1 MSAVAMNVAE
11 PGQRVIEGYA
21 IGKTLGAGIQG
32 KVKLG
37 INLET
42 GERVALKCMDKN
54 KMGRDHTRQMEMLR
68 REIQAMRSLE
78 HPNILHLQHV
88 TESAQ
93 YPRKGTKGT
102 KEVVLMA
109 LELAGGG
116 ELFDY
121 LMHTGAFGDDVART
135 YFRQLL
141 SALELCHNGG
151 VYHRDL
157 KPENLLLDSEFQL
170 KVADFGLAAVN
181 LEMDTLCH
189 TCVGTKSYMAPEVMA
204 RQGYEGAPA
213 DIWSAGVV
221 LFIMLAGCPPFQ
233 QAAPGD
239 WWFNA
244 VRQNRHDKF
253 WMAHLRSAPDFPKLA
268 QEFLNLIFVADPIK
282 RATIDDLWNHPWM
295 QGTVLQDSELTEVMS
310 EKNRQVEDRKEAE
323 LARARAQKE
332 RQARARGG
340 GAGKFN
346 AFNTNVHRAVA
357 PPPPPDALS
366 GLSFFYSA
374 QEADDL
380 MKSVNEMYE
389 QLGAQDVV
397 VKQADF
403 KIKASIPGDETRGA
417 LDVVSYVYSV
427 PDEPGMH
434 LIDFQ
439 RRSGDQIDFLKLVVS
454 DVRESLA
461 GVIVD
466 GEDEAAAEEGEVD
479 AAAAEGAEEP
489 LAADIAAEE
498 PF

>member
-1 MSAVAMNVAE
+1 MSAMAIDSPGE

-21 IGKTLGAGIQG
+21 MGKTLGAGIQG

-37 INLET
+37 VNLQT
-42 GERVALKCMDKN
+42 GQRVALKCMDKN
-54 KMGRDHTRQMEMLR
+54 KLGRDRTRQMEMLE
-68 REIQAMRSLE
+68 REIQAMESLQ
-78 HPNILHLQHV
+78 HPNILNLQHV
-88 TESAQ
+88 TMNAE

-102 KEVVLMA
+102 KEVVLLA
-109 LELAGGG
+109 LELAEGG

-121 LMHTGAFGDDVART
+121 LMHTGAFGDDIART
-135 YFRQLL
+135 YFRQML
-141 SALELCHNGG
+141 SALELCHNAGI
-151 VYHRDL
+151 YHRDL
-157 KPENLLLDSEFQL
+157 KPENLLLDADYQL
-170 KVADFGLAAVN
+170 KLADFGLAAIN

-204 RQGYEGAPA
+204 RQGYDGAKA
-213 DIWSAGVV
+213 DLWSAGVV

-244 VRQNRHDKF
+244 VRSNRHDKF

-268 QEFLNLIFVADPIK
+268 QDFLNLIFVADSSK
-282 RATIDDLWNHPWM
+282 RASIDDLWNHPWM
-295 QGTVLQDSELTEVMS
+295 QGRVLQDAELTEVMQT
-310 EKNRQVEDRKEAE
+310 KNREVEARKEAE

-340 GAGKFN
+340 GGGKFN
-346 AFNTNVHRAVA
+346 AFNSNVHRAVA

-366 GLSFFYSA
+366 GLSYFYSA
-374 QEADDL
+374 AEADDL

-389 QLGAQDVV
+389 QLGAQDVS
-397 VKQADF
+397 VKQSEF

-417 LDVVSYVYSV
+417 LEVVSYVYSV

-439 RRSGDQIDFLKLVVS
+439 RRSGDQIDFLKVIVS

-461 GVIVD
+461 GVIID
-466 GEDEAAAEEGEVD
+466 GDGATSEQGASAAAEEGT
-479 AAAAEGAEEP
+479 EEP
-489 LAADIAAEE
+489 IAADIAAEE

>member
-1 MSAVAMNVAE
+1 LPTPPILRGRRKRAS
-11 PGQRVIEGYA
+11 PSRVVYLGLTFT
-21 IGKTLGAGIQG
+21 TLRFPCPAT
-32 KVKLG
+32 L
-37 INLET
+37 
-42 GERVALKCMDKN
+42 
-54 KMGRDHTRQMEMLR
+54 
-68 REIQAMRSLE
+68 
-78 HPNILHLQHV
+78 
-88 TESAQ
+88 
-93 YPRKGTKGT
+93 PRT
-102 KEVVLMA
+102 A
-109 LELAGGG
+109 
-116 ELFDY
+116 
-121 LMHTGAFGDDVART
+121 
-135 YFRQLL
+135 
-141 SALELCHNGG
+141 N
-151 VYHRDL
+151 
-157 KPENLLLDSEFQL
+157 FQL
-170 KVADFGLAAVN
+170 KLADFGLAAVN

-204 RQGYEGAPA
+204 RQGYDGAKA
-213 DIWSAGVV
+213 DLWSAGVV

-239 WWFNA
+239 WWYNA
-244 VRQNRHDKF
+244 VRSNRHDKF

-268 QEFLNLIFVADPIK
+268 QEFLNLIFVADSSQ
-282 RATIDDLWNHPWM
+282 RASIDDLWNHQWM
-295 QGTVLQDSELTEVMS
+295 QGRVLQEAELTEAMQ
-310 EKNRQVEDRKEAE
+310 EKNREVEARKEAE

-340 GAGKFN
+340 AGGKFN

-366 GLSFFYSA
+366 GHSYFYSA

-389 QLGAQDVV
+389 QLGAQDVS

-417 LDVVSYVYSV
+417 LEVVSYVYSV

-439 RRSGDQIDFLKLVVS
+439 RRSGDQIDFLKVIVS
-454 DVRESLA
+454 DVREALA

-466 GEDEAAAEEGEVD
+466 GEAAEEGEG
-479 AAAAEGAEEP
+479 AAEEGAEEP
-489 LAADIAAEE
+489 ITADIAAEE

>member
-1 MSAVAMNVAE
+1 MSAVSMQVDTPAAQQ
-11 PGQRVIEGYA
+11 GQRVIEGYA
-21 IGKTLGAGIQG
+21 MGKTLGAGIQG

-37 INLET
+37 VNLQT
-42 GERVALKCMDKN
+42 GQRVALKCMDKN
-54 KMGRDHTRQMEMLR
+54 KMGRDRTRQMEMLE
-68 REIQAMRSLE
+68 REIQAMESLQ
-78 HPNILHLQHV
+78 HPNILNLQHV
-88 TESAQ
+88 TMSAQ

-102 KEVVLMA
+102 KDVVLLA
-109 LELAGGG
+109 LELAEGG

-121 LMHTGAFGDDVART
+121 LMHTGAFSDDIART
-135 YFRQLL
+135 YFRQML
-141 SALELCHNGG
+141 SALELCHNNGI
-151 VYHRDL
+151 YHRDL
-157 KPENLLLDSEFQL
+157 KPENLLLDANFQL
-170 KVADFGLAAVN
+170 KLADFGLAAVN

-204 RQGYEGAPA
+204 RQGYDGAKA
-213 DIWSAGVV
+213 DLWSAGVV

-239 WWFNA
+239 WWYNA
-244 VRQNRHDKF
+244 VRSNRHDKF

-268 QEFLNLIFVADPIK
+268 QEFLNLIFVADSSQ
-282 RATIDDLWNHPWM
+282 RASIDDLWNHQWM
-295 QGTVLQDSELTEVMS
+295 QGRVLQEAELTEAMQ
-310 EKNRQVEDRKEAE
+310 EKNREVEARKEAE

-340 GAGKFN
+340 AGGKFN

-366 GLSFFYSA
+366 GHSYFYSA

-389 QLGAQDVV
+389 QLGAQDVS

-417 LDVVSYVYSV
+417 LEVVSYVYSV

-439 RRSGDQIDFLKLVVS
+439 RRSGDQIDFLKVIVS
-454 DVRESLA
+454 DVREALA

-466 GEDEAAAEEGEVD
+466 GEAAEEGEG
-479 AAAAEGAEEP
+479 AAEEGAEEP
-489 LAADIAAEE
+489 ITADIAAEE